1 MSGYISDRRRYWDC
15 GSGGVRCWSY
25 SGDESR
31 AGIVGAGV
39 VGAGVVMVMAVGGAV
54 IVVVVAGVVK
64 IAGNRDFKMELNP

>member
-39 VGAGVVMVMAVGGAV
+39 VGGVVMVMAVGGAV